1 MPKCPRCGTELK
13 AIYPLDLKTLWVD
26 FWECPK
32 CKIAFNPKTMKPI
45 AHKPLSVVRTCP
57 I

>member
-45 AHKPLSVVRTCP
+45 AHT